1 VTTTRYRRRPDALWR
16 RSLDAVVVLAAGN
29 AEPVTLAAT
38 GPEVWE
44 LLAEW
49 RTLDDL
55 AAVLARTHGANPTT
69 VAADVM
75 PLLDEL
81 IALGAVDERAD
92 DPSRAS
98 K

>member
-1 VTTTRYRRRPDALWR
+1 VTTIRYRRRPDALWR
-16 RSLDAVVVLAAGN
+16 RSLDAVVVLPPGTG
-29 AEPVTLAAT
+29 EPVTLGVT

-55 AAVLARTHGANPTT
+55 AALLAELHEADPVA

-81 IALGAVDERAD
+81 IALGAVDVTPGLRD
-92 DPSRAS
+92 SV
-98 K
+98 